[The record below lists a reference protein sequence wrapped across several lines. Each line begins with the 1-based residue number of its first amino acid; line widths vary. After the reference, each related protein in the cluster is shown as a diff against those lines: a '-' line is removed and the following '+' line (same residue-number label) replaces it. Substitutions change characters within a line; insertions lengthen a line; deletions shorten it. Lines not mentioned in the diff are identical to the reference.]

1 MKTTINVGQ
10 NMSSRLPFVWF
21 DALFQQLSDMIIIN
35 GEGGELMRNTYRRDF
50 QPCLRLGSGAVA

>member
-1 MKTTINVGQ
+1 MCGKTCLLG
-10 NMSSRLPFVWF
+10 LLLAGFE
-21 DALFQQLSDMIIIN
+21 ALFQQLSDMIIIN